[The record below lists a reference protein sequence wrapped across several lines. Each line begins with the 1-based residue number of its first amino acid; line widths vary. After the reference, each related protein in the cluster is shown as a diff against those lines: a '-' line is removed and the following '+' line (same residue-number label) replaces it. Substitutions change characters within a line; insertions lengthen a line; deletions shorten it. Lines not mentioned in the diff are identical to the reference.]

1 MKAVIT
7 IGFIGVSLATIQ
19 PTINAES
26 YLNYNQPY
34 KNTGREEEQFI
45 SRKDNDEVWEMVIKI
60 RNDEVG
66 YSDTEFA
73 NKLNW
78 CRYVGESTVLQKK
91 ADFYINNVVAYS
103 TRCMAHQDRMIKNF
117 LKHDYHNQDEDIF
130 NDDSK
135 VSAK

>member
-1 MKAVIT
+1 MKAGIT
-7 IGFIGVSLATIQ
+7 IAFIGVSLATLQ

-34 KNTGREEEQFI
+34 KNTGQEEEPFI
-45 SRKDNDEVWEMVIKI
+45 SRKDNDEVWEMIIKI

-78 CRYVGESTVLQKK
+78 CRYVGESTVLQKRQIFTLITLLHTQPD
-91 ADFYINNVVAYS
+91 AW
-103 TRCMAHQDRMIKNF
+103 HIKT
-117 LKHDYHNQDEDIF
+117 E
-130 NDDSK
+130 
-135 VSAK
+135 